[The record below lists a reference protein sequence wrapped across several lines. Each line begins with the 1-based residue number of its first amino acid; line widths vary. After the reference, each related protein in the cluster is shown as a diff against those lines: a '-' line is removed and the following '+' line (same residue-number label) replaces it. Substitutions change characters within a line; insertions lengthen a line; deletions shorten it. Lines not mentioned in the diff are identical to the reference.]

1 MNNVAGTIVDATGA
15 NPNVDAFTFEVAEGT
30 LLDGIFLNESTVN
43 VAFLGINDSNTFPFD
58 AAKLGSSFFLAL
70 VGNLQPLGHSR
81 TNFCEYRRFEA
92 QNRVKPSF

>member
-58 AAKLGSSFFLAL
+58 AAKLGSSVFSCAGWKLATVRAFSYDFL
-70 VGNLQPLGHSR
+70 
-81 TNFCEYRRFEA
+81 
-92 QNRVKPSF
+92 